1 MNGGPMWS
9 NTGREVAFFSTAR
22 DGVSYDIDVVEPEGG
37 SLPRLVVTGDDAAWY
52 PLDWSPDDR
61 KLLVLKY
68 LSISEA
74 YLYVVDLGSGQKRE
88 GEPVSAKVRIS
99 GAKFSRHGTAVYF
112 ISDPDCAF

>member
-22 DGVSYDIDVVEPEGG
+22 DGVSHDIDIVEPESG

-68 LSISEA
+68 VSIAEA
-74 YLYVVDLGSGQKRE
+74 YLYVVDLGSGQKRG
-88 GEPVSAKVRIS
+88 GEPASTKVGITR
-99 GAKFSRHGTAVYF
+99 AKFSRDGQG
-112 ISDPDCAF
+112 